1 MFVTEKLINQN
12 IWQAHL
18 VIADCQTALRPHLFQ
33 MTHKLPAAKQLKIL
47 QAISTL
53 MLEGVQAIEMILSQ
67 FPCIQKRKKVPVPI
81 HP

>member
-12 IWQAHL
+12 IWQVH
-18 VIADCQTALRPHLFQ
+18 VIADCQTALRLHLFQ

-47 QAISTL
+47 QGISTL

-67 FPCIQKRKKVPVPI
+67 FPCIQK
-81 HP
+81 